1 MAISIVLV
9 DDHPV
14 VRYGVRALLQ
24 AESDFDIVGEAGD
37 GLEAVRLV
45 DRLQP
50 DVLVLD
56 LMLGGMSGLEV
67 TRQATRNSP
76 KTGVVILSMHSSE
89 AYVLEALQAGARAY
103 VLKESTSSELVH
115 AIREVA
121 SGHHY
126 LCPPLS
132 ERAIEAYV
140 QRTESTPLDPYDTL
154 TSREREVLQLTA
166 QGCTNA
172 EIATKLY
179 ISRRTVEVH
188 RAHVMRK
195 LGLQN
200 QTQLV
205 HYVVQREM
213 LQTKK

>member
-1 MAISIVLV
+1 MISIVLA

-24 AESDFDIVGEAGD
+24 AETDFNILGEAGD
-37 GLEAVRLV
+37 GLEAVRLIE
-45 DRLQP
+45 RLQP
-50 DVLVLD
+50 DVVVLD
-56 LMLGGMSGLEV
+56 LMMNGMSGLE
-67 TRQATRNSP
+67 ATRHITKKSS

-89 AYVLEALQAGARAY
+89 AYVLEALQAGAKAY
-103 VLKESTSSELVH
+103 VLKDSASTELVH
-115 AIREVA
+115 AIREV
-121 SGHHY
+121 SIGHHY

-132 ERAIEAYV
+132 DRAIETYI
-140 QRTESTPLDPYDTL
+140 QKTETTPMDPFDTL
-154 TSREREVLQLTA
+154 TPREREVLQLTA
-166 QGCTNA
+166 QGSTNS
-172 EIATKLY
+172 EIAAKLY

-205 HYVVQREM
+205 HYVVQRETM
-213 LQTKK
+213 TRPTR

>member
-1 MAISIVLV
+1 MTISIVLV

-24 AESDFDIVGEAGD
+24 AESDLDIVGESGD
-37 GLEAVRLV
+37 GLEAIKLV
-45 DRLQP
+45 GKLQP

-67 TRQATRNSP
+67 TRQAIRNSP

-121 SGHHY
+121 AGHHY

-154 TSREREVLQLTA
+154 TTREREVLQLTA

-172 EIATKLY
+172 EIAAKLY